1 MSDQSPTRIQPNI
14 VLVVMDDLGYGDLGC
29 TGNTILR
36 TPRIDSIAADGI
48 TLRHMYAASAIC
60 TPSRAALLT
69 GRYPQRVGLPRVLS
83 PRDGTG
89 LSSWEYTLPEMLRD
103 AGYRTAMF
111 GKWHLG
117 CRPEHYPTRHGFDEY
132 AGLLYSNDMHP
143 VELFEGEEISTA
155 DVDQATLTGGY
166 TDRAIDFIERHVD
179 QPFFVYLAHTMP
191 HIPLHV
197 EDGFRGRS
205 AGGRYGDVVESL
217 DHHIGRLL
225 GTLDDLGLADDT
237 LVMVTSDNGP
247 WFEGSTGG
255 LRGTKLHTYEGG
267 IRVPFVARW
276 PGRIPAG
283 AVSDEPVCLFDLLP
297 TLAALVGGTVPR
309 DRPIDGVDVSD
320 VLAGRTIPGPRP
332 LFFFHWWTLNAVR
345 SGPWKLHLDRFPR
358 DPNRAHGM
366 ELPQLFNLELDPAET
381 YDLKD
386 GHPDVL
392 EHLTSLAK
400 YFADEI
406 ADQRPAA
413 EARAAGRA
421 TAPEV
426 PRVQCSSPP
435 APV

>member
-1 MSDQSPTRIQPNI
+1 MSARPNI
-14 VLVVMDDLGYGDLGC
+14 VLVVMDDLGYGDLSC
-29 TGNTILR
+29 MGNSILR
-36 TPRIDSIAADGI
+36 TPRIDSVAADGI
-48 TLRHMYAASAIC
+48 TLRHMYAASAVC

-69 GRYPQRVGLPRVLS
+69 GRYPQRVGLPKVLN

-89 LSSWEYTLPEMLRD
+89 LSSWEYTLPQLLRD

-143 VELFEGEEISTA
+143 VELFEGEEITTA
-155 DVDQATLTGGY
+155 DVDQAALTRAY
-166 TDRAIDFIERHVD
+166 TDQAIDFVERHAD
-179 QPFFVYLAHTMP
+179 GPFFVYLAHTMP

-197 EDGFRGRS
+197 EDEFSGRS

-225 GTLDDLGLADDT
+225 DRLDDLGLAEDT

-283 AVSDEPVCLFDLLP
+283 AVSDEVVCLFDLLP
-297 TLAALVGGTVPR
+297 TLAALAGGTVPR
-309 DRPIDGVDVSD
+309 DRPIDGVDIAD
-320 VLAGRTIPGPRP
+320 VLTGGSMPVQRA

-345 SGPWKLHLDRFPR
+345 WGRWKLHLDRFPR
-358 DPNRAHGM
+358 DPSRAQGR
-366 ELPQLFNLELDPAET
+366 ELPQLFDLELDPAET

-386 GHPDVL
+386 RHSDVL
-392 EHLTSLAK
+392 EQLTGMATR
-400 YFADEI
+400 FEDEI
-406 ADQRPAA
+406 AGQREAA

-421 TAPEV
+421 TV
-426 PRVQCSSPP
+426 TGWD
-435 APV
+435 